1 MANSHDRLGYLGL
14 SAKAALILILVA
26 IALAVSE
33 TTASAILFLQERF
46 DVMSFI
52 YFAAIVL
59 AELAAALI
67 AVTGYGL
74 VRARLS
80 AHTSMSVIAG
90 RLNRLESVLDASRV
104 ELKKMADVAPLSD
117 QAKTMIFRER
127 ELEAVQEVV
136 NACLVQQNYEQAL
149 KVIDRMEQQFGYKD
163 EAERL
168 RLAVRAN
175 REATIEGRVNDAIGR
190 IDQIIAQKN
199 WERAMRESQRLLEA
213 FGENE
218 KVKQLPARIASARA
232 EHKRVL
238 LGKYD
243 EAIKR
248 NDLDESISLLQE
260 LDQYLAPQE
269 AAALQ
274 ESARGVFRAKLSS
287 LGVQFAMAVDAK
299 RWDQA
304 VAIGEQIMAGYP
316 NSKMALEV
324 RQKLDQLK
332 HLAAANSKA

>member
-1 MANSHDRLGYLGL
+1 MANSHDRLGWLGT
-14 SAKAALILILVA
+14 SAKVALILIL
-26 IALAVSE
+26 LAVALIISE
-33 TTASAILFLQERF
+33 TAATAILTLQKDF
-46 DVMSFI
+46 DVMALV
-52 YFAAIVL
+52 YFMAYLL
-59 AELAAALI
+59 AELAVAMI

-80 AHTSMSVIAG
+80 AHASITGISG

-149 KVIDRMEQQFGYKD
+149 KVIDRMEQQFGLKD
-163 EAERL
+163 EADRM
-168 RLAVRAN
+168 RTAVRAS
-175 REATIEGRVNDAIGR
+175 REATIEGRVTDAIQR
-190 IDQIIAQKN
+190 IDQIIGQKN
-199 WERAMRESQRLLEA
+199 WERAMRESQRLMEA
-213 FGENE
+213 FAENE
-218 KVKQLPARIASARA
+218 KVMQLPARIASARA

-238 LGKYD
+238 LGQYD
-243 EAIKR
+243 DAVKR

-260 LDQYLAPQE
+260 LDRYLTPPE

-274 ESARGVFRAKLSS
+274 ESARGVFRAKLNS
-287 LGVQFAMAVDAK
+287 LGVRFSLAVDGK

-316 NSKMALEV
+316 NSKMAMEV

-332 HLAAANSKA
+332 NLAATSNQA